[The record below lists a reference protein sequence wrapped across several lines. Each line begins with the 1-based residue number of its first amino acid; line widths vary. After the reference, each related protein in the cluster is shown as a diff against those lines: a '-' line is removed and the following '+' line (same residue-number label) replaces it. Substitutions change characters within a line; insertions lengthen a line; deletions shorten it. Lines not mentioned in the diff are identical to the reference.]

1 MQTSNVLRRI
11 WVNNPF
17 SYDFLVHVGLHQDSV
32 LSPLI
37 DDGSAGNIN
46 NKHDQCRTMCS
57 ICWTE
62 NPSSTLIISYKGLI
76 ISVYVQVRLRNVML
90 FTKMYSVLKY
100 VTCYMHDLSTS
111 TITLEKFILIHTLE
125 LIATWLVCTALF
137 KTSEGL

>member
-1 MQTSNVLRRI
+1 MSERRTTNAAIILRRLKNKYI
-11 WVNNPF
+11 VKKTQCWV
-17 SYDFLVHVGLHQDSV
+17 LWLTMAV
-32 LSPLI
+32 LGISTT
-37 DDGSAGNIN
+37 NMVN
-46 NKHDQCRTMCS
+46 VEQCVAYVELKIHRT
-57 ICWTE
+57 
-62 NPSSTLIISYKGLI
+62 STLIISYKGLI

-90 FTKMYSVLKY
+90 FSKMYSVLKY